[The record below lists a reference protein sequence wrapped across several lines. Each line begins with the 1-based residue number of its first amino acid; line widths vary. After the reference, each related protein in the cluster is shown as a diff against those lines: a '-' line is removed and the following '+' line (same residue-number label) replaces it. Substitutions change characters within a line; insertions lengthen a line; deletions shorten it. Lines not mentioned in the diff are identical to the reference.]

1 MNTKDQMGRKISF
14 SFPPKKIISIVPSQS
29 EFLWDLGLR
38 EELVGI
44 TKFCIHTEKMFRTVA
59 RVGGTKK
66 LNINKIIELQPDLV
80 IGNMEEN
87 EKSDI
92 AELEKKFPVWMSEI
106 YNLKDAYEMM
116 LSLGEI
122 TNKKKKA
129 AEIVDAIKDKHQ
141 LFQKNKPPLENIST
155 AYFIWKGP
163 YMVAGKNNF
172 IDFMLEE
179 CGFTNVF
186 SQKKY
191 SKNDFENKNERY
203 PAITTEQLI
212 ESNPKLIL
220 LSSEPFPFKEKH
232 VKEISEILPEA
243 KIFIVDG
250 ELFSWYGSRMKKAFP
265 YLKKLMM
272 QIDKA
277 VNQEG

>member
-1 MNTKDQMGRKISF
+1 
-14 SFPPKKIISIVPSQS
+14 
-29 EFLWDLGLR
+29 
-38 EELVGI
+38 
-44 TKFCIHTEKMFRTVA
+44 
-59 RVGGTKK
+59 
-66 LNINKIIELQPDLV
+66 
-80 IGNMEEN
+80 
-87 EKSDI
+87 
-92 AELEKKFPVWMSEI
+92 VWMSEI

-129 AEIVDAIKDKHQ
+129 AEIIDAIKKKHQ
-141 LFQKNKPPLENIST
+141 LFQKNKSPLGNIST

-191 SKNDFENKNERY
+191 SKSDFENKNERY
-203 PAITTEQLI
+203 PAVTTEQLI
-212 ESNPKLIL
+212 QSNPKLIL
-220 LSSEPFPFKEKH
+220 LSSEPFPFKDKH
-232 VKEISEILPEA
+232 AKEISEILPEA

-265 YLKKLMM
+265 YLKKLMK